1 MDRTELS
8 DDCDSIVS
16 FSSVASSCSVSGV
29 SHHIFVDIKYMFL
42 CFCWALSGVG
52 GGDNWPLKLLSILF
66 FFFDRISILFCVSLS
81 ARSNS
86 CAPLPATS
94 AYFTT
99 SEPRAKLL
107 TRYHSNHILNSLDG
121 IESGGGMQCGR
132 NGEPVDS
139 ELLIK
144 KKVKSIFFF

>member
-42 CFCWALSGVG
+42 SGMGGVRG
-52 GGDNWPLKLLSILF
+52 GGQLAIEIFVYSLF
-66 FFFDRISILFCVSLS
+66 FWDRISILFWFSLS

-144 KKVKSIFFF
+144 KKVKSIYF